1 MCGAAHASAGSDVVY
16 FNVLGT
22 PMLVINSYDTAHELL
37 NKKGTLYSSRPRLT
51 MLKELC
57 VPLALCLLP
66 R

>member
-1 MCGAAHASAGSDVVY
+1 MVY